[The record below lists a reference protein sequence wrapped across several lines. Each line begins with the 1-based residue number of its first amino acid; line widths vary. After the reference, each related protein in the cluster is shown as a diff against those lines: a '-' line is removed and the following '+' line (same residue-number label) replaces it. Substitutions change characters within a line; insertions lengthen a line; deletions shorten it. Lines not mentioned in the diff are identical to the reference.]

1 MSNEMPGFA
10 RVLQNLI
17 FGFRGLILVLIAVV
31 TALMLYFA
39 AQLKV
44 DAGFKKQLPLEHE
57 YMQTFQYYEEFG
69 GANRLLVAV
78 MAEDGDMFDAEYFA
92 TLEEITNRVF
102 FIPGVDRASVRS
114 IFTPNVRFVE
124 IVEDGFAGG
133 NVIPAD
139 FAPTQ
144 EMFERV
150 RGNIVKSGEIGRLVS
165 EDFGGAMVWANLLEE
180 DPQTGEKLDY
190 QAVAAELEKIRSEF
204 ENEAHSVHIIG
215 FAKIVGDIANGARS
229 VVTYFGFALL
239 ITALLLYWYT
249 RSPKLSVLPL
259 ICSVTAVIWQLGFL
273 KLLGFGID
281 PMNILTPFL
290 VFAIGVSHG
299 VQMITA
305 FSVEKLVGGT
315 SPDRCIELNRPLSEI
330 HIRDS
335 ISAAKATL
343 ARLLAPGVIAL
354 LSDTIG
360 FLTILFIKIRII
372 QELAITASVGVAVII
387 LTNLILLPILL
398 SFVNLKNE
406 EGYRQRIYQKAGEHS
421 VLWHNLAKFAKP
433 GPAIIAVL
441 LGAVLFGFG
450 YWKSQE
456 MQIGDS
462 QAGVPELWPEARYN
476 RDADLISSRFALGV
490 DVVSVISETTSQA
503 CTENYEVMRRIDEM
517 AWRIGNVE
525 GVQKVITL
533 PMVAK
538 IINAGWNE
546 GNINWRVLSRNNFV
560 MRQALSNVDTATGL
574 LNRDCSAM
582 PIMVFTEDHRAET
595 IRRVVDAVK
604 TLRLEMNIE
613 PENPIVVADASG
625 EQSVTTGAAD
635 TEMATADSASENTPS
650 ESMAATVDETAM
662 LTEAETCV
670 AQTPEGE
677 NCLRFRLATGNVG
690 VMAAVNEVVSAAQGP
705 ILFWVYAA
713 IVVLCLITFRSIS
726 ATLAIVLPLV
736 LVSYLA
742 YSLMVFLG
750 IGLKVNTLP
759 VVALGVGIGV
769 DYGIYIYSRLS
780 DFMREGM
787 SLEDAYYRALRL
799 TGRAVAFT
807 AVTLAVGVGTWLFS
821 ALKFQADMG
830 LLLSFM
836 FLLNMVGAIVL
847 LPALVLWLKRIIRI

>member
-1 MSNEMPGFA
+1 MTNEMPAFA
-10 RVLQNLI
+10 RAVQQLI
-17 FGFRGLILVLIAVV
+17 FGRRGLVLLLFSLI
-31 TALMLYFA
+31 TILMLYFA
-39 AQLKV
+39 AQLRV
-44 DAGFKKQLPLEHE
+44 DAGFKKQLPLQHE
-57 YMQTFQYYEEFG
+57 YMQTFQFYEQFG

-78 MAEDGDMFDAEYFA
+78 MAEDGDMFDADYFA
-92 TLEEITNRVF
+92 ALEEITNRVF

-139 FAPTQ
+139 FAPSP

-165 EDFGGAMVWANLLEE
+165 EDFSGAMVWANLLEE

-190 QAVAAELEKIRSEF
+190 QAVAAELEQIRSDF
-204 ENEAHSVHIIG
+204 QNDAHSVHIIG
-215 FAKIVGDIANGARS
+215 FAKIVGDISDGARS
-229 VVTYFGFALL
+229 VVTYFGFAII
-239 ITALLLYWYT
+239 ITALLLFWYT

-273 KLLGFGID
+273 RVLGFGID

-305 FSVEKLVGGT
+305 FNVEKLFAGT
-315 SPDRCIELNRPLSEI
+315 SPDRCVELKRELTSI
-330 HIRDS
+330 QITDS
-335 ISAAKATL
+335 VTAAKATL
-343 ARLLAPGVIAL
+343 ARLLAPGLIAL

-372 QELAITASVGVAVII
+372 QELAITASIGVAVII
-387 LTNLILLPILL
+387 LTNLILLPVLL
-398 SFVNLKNE
+398 SYVNLKNE
-406 EGYRQRIYQKAGEHS
+406 KAYRERIYRKAAEHS
-421 VLWHNLAKFAKP
+421 SLWHGLANFAKP
-433 GPAIIAVL
+433 GPALAAIVVGI
-441 LGAVLFGFG
+441 VLFGFG

-462 QAGVPELWPEARYN
+462 QAGVPELWPDARYN
-476 RDADLISSRFALGV
+476 RDADTISSRFALGV
-490 DVVSVISETTSQA
+490 DVIGVISETTPQA

-517 AWRIGNVE
+517 AWRISNIE

-546 GNINWRVLSRNNFV
+546 GNINWRVLSRNNYV

-574 LNRDCSAM
+574 LNRDCSAI
-582 PIMVFTEDHRAET
+582 PILVFTEDHRAET
-595 IRRVVDAVK
+595 IRRVVNEVK
-604 TLRLEMNIE
+604 VLRETMNLE
-613 PENPIVVADASG
+613 PENPIQLVDDDGTVQAEVSDDT
-625 EQSVTTGAAD
+625 EAD
-635 TEMATADSASENTPS
+635 TAQENGTLQ
-650 ESMAATVDETAM
+650 
-662 LTEAETCV
+662 LTEADTCG
-670 AQTPEGE
+670 AQTAEGD

-713 IVVLCLITFRSIS
+713 IIILCLITFRSIS
-726 ATLAIVLPLV
+726 ATMAIVLPLV

-742 YSLMVFLG
+742 YSLMVYLG

-780 DFMREGM
+780 DFMKEGM
-787 SLEDAYYRALRL
+787 KLEDAYYRALRL

-847 LPALVLWLKRIIRI
+847 LPAFVLWLKRVIRI